1 MLSAS
6 AKEAIM
12 KEATGSKIMSDN
24 VKTSI
29 DDIIN
34 KEITIT
40 DYERIDTTNKRTN
53 EPEHFFV
60 ISSVDLP
67 GSYFSAGSAL
77 CKIIDSAEAKGEDIR
92 GEKIM
97 LLSKVVTKSGQT
109 FTPVKLL

>member
-1 MLSAS
+1 MLSAN
-6 AKEAIM
+6 AKAAIQ
-12 KEATGSKIMSDN
+12 KETNGSKIMSDN
-24 VKTSI
+24 VKISI
-29 DDIIN
+29 DDIVN

-40 DYERIDTTNKRTN
+40 DYERIDTTNERTN

-77 CKIIDSAEAKGEDIR
+77 CKIIDAAEAQGEDIR

-97 LLSKVVTKSGQT
+97 LLSKIRTKSGQT